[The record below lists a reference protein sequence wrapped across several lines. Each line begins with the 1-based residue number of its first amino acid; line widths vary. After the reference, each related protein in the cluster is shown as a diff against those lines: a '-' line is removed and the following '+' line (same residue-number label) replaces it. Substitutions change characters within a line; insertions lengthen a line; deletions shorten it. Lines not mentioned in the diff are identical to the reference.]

1 MAEIGKKNQEN
12 SKQRPE
18 AKLSYLRIIYFLHL
32 RYHPNI
38 IGYILKN
45 KQKNKCVC
53 IHKIIRLIIVKIKMK
68 MKNRSYRYKKKK
80 IDLGLDMDRNKV
92 NKKSV

>member
-18 AKLSYLRIIYFLHL
+18 AKLSYLRILHL